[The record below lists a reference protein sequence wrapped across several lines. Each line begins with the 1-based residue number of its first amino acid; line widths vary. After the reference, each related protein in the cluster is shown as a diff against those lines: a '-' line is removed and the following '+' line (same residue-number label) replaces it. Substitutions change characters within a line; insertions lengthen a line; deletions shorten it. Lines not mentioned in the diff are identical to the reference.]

1 MSQFDHAPDRRGSG
15 SNKWSRYAPDVLPLW
30 VADMD
35 FAAPPPI
42 LAALGTRL
50 AHPVF
55 GYAVPSAQLREAI
68 AARLLKR
75 FDWRVSPDDILVL
88 PGVEPGFNM
97 ALRALVR
104 QGGQVAVHVPAYPPI
119 LAAPGHWGLRC
130 CDIPVDAD
138 AGMLRKTLAPGDAL
152 LFCNPHNP
160 TGRVFDSGALTAI
173 AEACL
178 SAGAVI
184 ISDEIHCDL
193 VFDGRRH
200 IPIASLAPEI
210 AARSVTLM
218 SASKA
223 FNIAGLK
230 AAFAVIPD
238 RALRERVAACRL
250 GMVDSVNAF
259 GLAATLAAFT
269 ECEAWLAELLAYLQ
283 SNRDLLVDAVRA
295 LPGISMTPPQAT
307 FLAWID
313 CRNSALAAD
322 PAGILLERGRVALSP
337 GEDFTAPGFVRLNF
351 GCTRATLREA
361 VDRIGACLGG

>member
-1 MSQFDHAPDRRGSG
+1 MNDFDHAPDRRGSG
-15 SNKWSRYAPDVLPLW
+15 SSKWSRYAPDVLPLW

-42 LAALGTRL
+42 LAALNARI

-55 GYAVPSAQLREAI
+55 GYAIASAQLREVI
-68 AARLLKR
+68 AARLARR
-75 FDWRVSPDDILVL
+75 FDWRVAADDIVVL

-97 ALRALVR
+97 ALCALVR
-104 QGGQVAVHVPAYPPI
+104 PGGQVAVHVPAYPPI
-119 LAAPGHWGLRC
+119 LAAPGHWGLRRR
-130 CDIPVDAD
+130 DVPVDAD
-138 AGMLRKTLAPGDAL
+138 PGMLRATLASDDAL

-160 TGRVFDSGALTAI
+160 TGRVFDRATLTTI

-178 SAGAVI
+178 SAGAFI

-193 VFDGRRH
+193 VFDGSRH
-200 IPIASLAPEI
+200 VPIASLAPEI

-218 SASKA
+218 SAGKA

-238 RALRERVAACRL
+238 KALRERVAACRL

-269 ECEAWLAELLAYLQ
+269 ECESWLADLLAYLQ
-283 SNRDLLVDAVRA
+283 ANRDLLVDAVRT
-295 LPGISMTPPQAT
+295 LPGLSMATPQAT

-322 PAGILLERGRVALSP
+322 PARILLERGRVAVSP
-337 GEDFTAPGFVRLNF
+337 GEDFASPGFVRLNF
-351 GCTRATLREA
+351 GCTRAMLTDA
-361 VDRIGACLGG
+361 IDRIAACLKR